1 MKIGIVG
8 TGRIAARFLEE
19 SKYVEGLKV
28 VAIYNRHIESVRWFV
43 KQNQIDEKEK
53 VLMTDD
59 WSLLIESVDAVYIA
73 TPHETHVSYAKAAL
87 EKGVHVLCEKPMALT
102 KAEAEDLF
110 EIAHQN
116 NCVCMEAIKTAY
128 CPGFARI
135 RELIKSGVIGKVH
148 DIDSTFT
155 KIGTAA
161 GREMWGP
168 YGGSFIELGSYVLLP
183 IVKLYGTEELSIIP
197 YSLQSVLGTDSY
209 TKMTFIY
216 PNGVATVKT
225 GLGIKSEGELIIS
238 GDDGYIRVPSPWW
251 LTKRIEVHHENPNQI
266 EVYEEEFLGSGLR
279 YEILAFIKQIQE
291 VGKSHLENGL
301 SEKESIWLAEKIQ
314 KFVQNRS
321 DHAEWSVDE
330 HNCDVTEQEQLKK
343 IKIWAHRGC
352 SMEYPENTLLA
363 FQKAADIQGITGI
376 ELDVQLTKDKKVVV
390 IHDEKV
396 DRTTNGTGNVCDYT
410 LQELRKLY
418 ITKSNSNDIYYMSEG
433 NVLHIPTLQEV
444 FDLLAPYCKNRG
456 LRINIEL
463 KNSLIPYEGMEQQV
477 INLVQEY
484 DLEDYIIYSSFYHA
498 SMKLIKQI
506 DPNAQVGF
514 LAVDYH
520 RFLEGL
526 DEYGGNAI
534 HPGQVGMPLNLDA
547 IQSIQERGIAVRMW
561 NGNEPFYGQCRN
573 LPEFDLRKYY
583 RLGATDIFTNVP
595 ERYCKR

>member
-73 TPHETHVSYAKAAL
+73 TPHETHGSYAKAAL

-135 RELIKSGVIGKVH
+135 LELIKSGVIGKVH

-238 GDDGYIRVPSPWW
+238 GDDGYICVPSPWW

-514 LAVDYH
+514 LAGDYH
-520 RFLEGL
+520 RCLEGL
-526 DEYGGNAI
+526 DEYGENAI

-547 IQSIQERGIAVRMW
+547 IQSIQKRGIAVRMW
-561 NGNEPFYGQCRN
+561 NDNEPFYGQCRN
-573 LPEFDLRKYY
+573 LSEFDLRKYY